1 MFRHTFRALSHRA
14 FRRYF
19 IGQGV
24 SQTGNWIQQVVL
36 SWLAY
41 ENSGSA
47 LWLGLV
53 VAAGQAP
60 LLLAPL
66 GGLLADRHDRRRLL
80 LISHGLGL
88 LVACWLIVLSL
99 TGSPGLPALLLASL
113 ALGGIN
119 ALEMPVRH
127 AFIANLVGGT
137 ELLSNAVALNSLVF
151 NGARLIGPPLA
162 GVLFAAFGAPLCF
175 AINALSYVAALH
187 SLLRIRGGR
196 RIAPDGKACLRQSF
210 DWLRTTRPA
219 RWLLFT
225 ATLTSISLTPVMTL
239 LPVYAHDIFDVGPTG
254 LGQLLGASG
263 IGALAATMWLAAR
276 RTPLRLEVSM
286 TGGALLFG
294 LSCIGFAGNQ
304 IFWLACLLLAVGG
317 ASLVAVTTSS
327 TTLLQWLVP
336 DGLRGR
342 IMALHG
348 MFYLGSMPLGSL
360 LAGAIAERWSVPMA
374 FMTGGATMLALTALL
389 AVQLPRLARE
399 IEQTRR
405 KAMAAA

>member
-1 MFRHTFRALSHRA
+1 MLSQIFRALNHRY

-24 SQTGNWIQQVVL
+24 SQTGNWIQQIVL

-41 ENSGSA
+41 ESSGSA

-53 VAAGQAP
+53 VAAGQIP

-66 GGLLADRHDRRRLL
+66 GGLMADRHDRRRLL
-80 LISHGLGL
+80 LVSHGLGL
-88 LVACWLIVLSL
+88 LVACWLIALSL
-99 TGSPGLPALLLASL
+99 NGTLGLPVLLIASL

-151 NGARLIGPPLA
+151 NSARLVGPPLA
-162 GVLFAAFGAPLCF
+162 GVLFASFGAPLCF
-175 AINALSYVAALH
+175 ALNALSYIAALH
-187 SLLRIRGGR
+187 SLLRIRTGR
-196 RIAPDGKACLRQSF
+196 RLNPDGTACLRQSF

-219 RWLLFT
+219 RWLLLA

-239 LPVYAHDIFDVGPTG
+239 LPVYAKDIFHVGPTG

-263 IGALAATMWLAAR
+263 IGALGATLWLAAR
-276 RTPLRLEVSM
+276 RTPVRLEVSM
-286 TGGALLFG
+286 TAGALLFG
-294 LSCIGFAGNQ
+294 LACLGFAGNR
-304 IFWLACLLLAVGG
+304 IFWLACLLLALGG
-317 ASLVAVTTSS
+317 ASLVAVTTSC

-336 DGLRGR
+336 DTLRGR
-342 IMALHG
+342 IMSLHS

-360 LAGAIAERWSVPMA
+360 LAGSIAEHWSVPMA
-374 FMTGGATMLALTALL
+374 FISGGSTMLALAALL
-389 AVQLPRLARE
+389 AIQLPRLARE
-399 IEQTRR
+399 IEQSR
-405 KAMAAA
+405 KEAVATQ